1 MKDKFSFQKNYDFNL
16 VSDGLYEIWN
26 NAGFFKPKDKNNSF
40 TAILP
45 PPNLTGTLH
54 IGHAFEVSI
63 TDQIMRFK
71 KMQGFSINWIPGFDH
86 AGIAT
91 QTKYEKIA
99 LKENQ
104 KYFDADDDKKSE
116 MIMNWALNQSEII
129 KNQLKSLGVCLN
141 WSETK
146 FTLSEQANKIVNN
159 CFKNLYENGFIYQAY
174 TLVNWDTKL
183 NTAISNIEVI
193 NKPVNQHLHYVVYKL
208 ANDSKQE
215 LIVATTRPETIFADV
230 CLLVNP
236 KDKRYT
242 NFWNKLVVNPL
253 TGKQILVV
261 TDSYVDIKFG
271 TGILKC
277 TPAHDFNDY
286 EINTK
291 YKFDFLSCID
301 SNGILN
307 QNASKFQGL
316 SVLQA
321 RNKIVKWLEKNKLLV
336 KSIPLTSNVGFSE
349 RSGTVVEPMLSKQ
362 WFVDLPKLKD
372 HLYLKKYPDFIPK
385 RFNKQVSNWLNK
397 LKPWCISRQLIWG
410 HKIPV
415 WFENNTGEIVVGEK
429 PSKNLQNYTRSKD
442 VLDTWFSSSLWP
454 LICLNWEQDD
464 SFHETELLVTGYDIL
479 FFWVLRMLFNSFF
492 ETKKL
497 PFKTVLIHGLVRDE
511 QNRKMSKSL
520 NNGID
525 PVDLIRNYGADA
537 VRLFL
542 CSNHTPGDDLIFSEQ
557 KIKSAWNFLNKLWNV
572 TKFVIQLENDQEI
585 SYDLDK
591 LSLSETWILAKLDKV
606 IQKITKLLD
615 KFQLALANQILV
627 KFVWD
632 DFCNTFIEAIKKE
645 PNQLKP
651 QLFYTAKSV
660 LSNIAILLSITVPFL
675 SERIY
680 QQFNN
685 KSVMQATW
693 PLATKIKIPKLFD
706 LVLAAI
712 NDLRNYRKQYML
724 NSQQKLV
731 VILSG
736 KNAVDVKQYFNFSW
750 IELKIET
757 NKKVSFKYQIVDDT
771 TQRLKSLQKQQA
783 FFESEVKRS
792 QAIVKNKSFL
802 EKAPKEKVKSE
813 FLKLE
818 EYQKKLTETNQLIAK
833 LTKAH

>member
-1 MKDKFSFQKNYDFNL
+1 
-16 VSDGLYEIWN
+16 
-26 NAGFFKPKDKNNSF
+26 
-40 TAILP
+40 
-45 PPNLTGTLH
+45 
-54 IGHAFEVSI
+54 
-63 TDQIMRFK
+63 
-71 KMQGFSINWIPGFDH
+71 
-86 AGIAT
+86 
-91 QTKYEKIA
+91 
-99 LKENQ
+99 
-104 KYFDADDDKKSE
+104 
-116 MIMNWALNQSEII
+116 
-129 KNQLKSLGVCLN
+129 
-141 WSETK
+141 
-146 FTLSEQANKIVNN
+146 
-159 CFKNLYENGFIYQAY
+159 
-174 TLVNWDTKL
+174 
-183 NTAISNIEVI
+183 
-193 NKPVNQHLHYVVYKL
+193 
-208 ANDSKQE
+208 
-215 LIVATTRPETIFADV
+215 
-230 CLLVNP
+230 
-236 KDKRYT
+236 
-242 NFWNKLVVNPL
+242 
-253 TGKQILVV
+253 
-261 TDSYVDIKFG
+261 
-271 TGILKC
+271 
-277 TPAHDFNDY
+277 
-286 EINTK
+286 
-291 YKFDFLSCID
+291 
-301 SNGILN
+301 
-307 QNASKFQGL
+307 
-316 SVLQA
+316 
-321 RNKIVKWLEKNKLLV
+321 
-336 KSIPLTSNVGFSE
+336 
-349 RSGTVVEPMLSKQ
+349 
-362 WFVDLPKLKD
+362 
-372 HLYLKKYPDFIPK
+372 
-385 RFNKQVSNWLNK
+385 
-397 LKPWCISRQLIWG
+397 
-410 HKIPV
+410 
-415 WFENNTGEIVVGEK
+415 
-429 PSKNLQNYTRSKD
+429 
-442 VLDTWFSSSLWP
+442 
-454 LICLNWEQDD
+454 
-464 SFHETELLVTGYDIL
+464 
-479 FFWVLRMLFNSFF
+479 MLFNSFF